1 MSAKIDPVSKIG
13 LWMSFALIGVF
24 ASAGGSFIWVLSSNS
39 FKYSEISDFFWCSLL
54 LFMGIGVKQSSALFG
69 VFVLTF
75 GGSLQT
81 AILIC
86 LLKSSRYSG
95 ISDFVRGFL
104 AIGLFMAPE
113 KLVAMAKKLVSGIL
127 RLGHCL

>member
-24 ASAGGSFIWVLSSNS
+24 VSAGGSFIWVLSSNS

-86 LLKSSRYSG
+86 LLKSSIYSG

-104 AIGLFMAPE
+104 AIGLFMGPE